1 MFLSKKKILSLF
13 MIGLLLVMWMPQI
26 SYANVSK
33 ITKETILSLEKDK
46 LLDCLQ
52 AEGLVLPKY
61 YENHKEV
68 AEKFVSCF
76 TPLILNGKIDTSVRV
91 FNLQD
96 SNEMLKNLETILIK
110 KGLINRTRIKTFAA
124 NKYKLKDS
132 TPIGSWSN
140 SYKYY
145 NCYAYSI
152 GRTKWRQPNGYEGSG
167 YNCTKSI
174 SEIAD
179 DVLND
184 LNNLGYWGYKTTTKP
199 TSRPDN
205 YFRVICV
212 RKNSNGFDY
221 HFMKMQGSSLNSW
234 THKPGDSQPL
244 KWKYSSPGAKV
255 WTNEAINN
263 KGTHEPDLKY
273 DSEIYYILYKGK
285 NDPGIKPNSHMEHK

>member
-1 MFLSKKKILSLF
+1 M
-13 MIGLLLVMWMPQI
+13 
-26 SYANVSK
+26 
-33 ITKETILSLEKDK
+33 
-46 LLDCLQ
+46 
-52 AEGLVLPKY
+52 
-61 YENHKEV
+61 
-68 AEKFVSCF
+68 
-76 TPLILNGKIDTSVRV
+76 
-91 FNLQD
+91 
-96 SNEMLKNLETILIK
+96 
-110 KGLINRTRIKTFAA
+110 
-124 NKYKLKDS
+124 
-132 TPIGSWSN
+132 
-140 SYKYY
+140 
-145 NCYAYSI
+145 
-152 GRTKWRQPNGYEGSG
+152 
-167 YNCTKSI
+167 
-174 SEIAD
+174 
-179 DVLND
+179 ND

-273 DSEIYYILYKGK
+273 DSDIYYILYKGK